1 MKIIRKI
8 ILVVICVI
16 LVDYIYQYNQFQKYN
31 QAPLIIKTPEGS
43 NQPYHPSVIYI
54 PEGWNG
60 YKYWMAETPYPLG
73 EDGDWKGLPPYRERW
88 ENPCVHVSK
97 DGIHWNDFEDS
108 QNPID
113 DLDENNIINK
123 DYFSD
128 PHLVFYKDTLEC
140 WYRISRT
147 QRDETYILRKYS
159 ADGIHWSERETVIDL
174 QDPAVVREGPGGMI
188 VSPAIQKIGGR
199 YCMWYVNDIGESR
212 SICRSFSDDGRN
224 WQKKE
229 YCRLSDTAVVPWHID
244 VQRIDSIYYMVI
256 YDFRN
261 LTLWSSRDGLFF
273 EKRRLLLA
281 PSPKLGSFYAG
292 GLYRSALLRDDKE
305 CKLYFSAFD
314 KKTAVGLMR
323 GNCPDSLKIYS
334 VSGNKVSFFR
344 FPVTYLRQKKQAI
357 VHLFE

>member
-140 WYRISRT
+140 WYRISH
-147 QRDETYILRKYS
+147 QKNNATYILRKYTLNGK
-159 ADGIHWSERETVIDL
+159 DWSPREVMINL
-174 QDPAVVREGPGGMI
+174 QDTSIIKNETGNMVI
-188 VSPAIQKIGGR
+188 SPAIHKGTNG
-199 YCMWYVNDIGESR
+199 YVMWYVNSIEKPR
-212 SICRSFSDDGRN
+212 EICRSFSTDGKK
-224 WQKKE
+224 WSKKE
-229 YCRLSDTAVVPWHID
+229 TCHLPDNSVTPWHID
-244 VQRIDSIYYMVI
+244 LAYIDKIYYP
-256 YDFRN
+256 
-261 LTLWSSRDGLFF
+261 LAEL
-273 EKRRLLLA
+273 KR
-281 PSPKLGSFYAG
+281 
-292 GLYRSALLRDDKE
+292 
-305 CKLYFSAFD
+305 
-314 KKTAVGLMR
+314 
-323 GNCPDSLKIYS
+323 
-334 VSGNKVSFFR
+334 
-344 FPVTYLRQKKQAI
+344 
-357 VHLFE
+357 

>member
-97 DGIHWNDFEDS
+97 DVIHWNDFEDS

-140 WYRISRT
+140 WYRIS
-147 QRDETYILRKYS
+147 
-159 ADGIHWSERETVIDL
+159 H
-174 QDPAVVREGPGGMI
+174 
-188 VSPAIQKIGGR
+188 QK
-199 YCMWYVNDIGESR
+199 N
-212 SICRSFSDDGRN
+212 
-224 WQKKE
+224 
-229 YCRLSDTAVVPWHID
+229 
-244 VQRIDSIYYMVI
+244 
-256 YDFRN
+256 N
-261 LTLWSSRDGLFF
+261 L
-273 EKRRLLLA
+273 
-281 PSPKLGSFYAG
+281 
-292 GLYRSALLRDDKE
+292 
-305 CKLYFSAFD
+305 
-314 KKTAVGLMR
+314 
-323 GNCPDSLKIYS
+323 
-334 VSGNKVSFFR
+334 
-344 FPVTYLRQKKQAI
+344 YL
-357 VHLFE
+357 

>member
-1 MKIIRKI
+1 
-8 ILVVICVI
+8 
-16 LVDYIYQYNQFQKYN
+16 
-31 QAPLIIKTPEGS
+31 
-43 NQPYHPSVIYI
+43 
-54 PEGWNG
+54 
-60 YKYWMAETPYPLG
+60 MAETPYPLG
-73 EDGDWKGLPPYRERW
+73 PDGDWNGLPPYRARW
-88 ENPCVHVSK
+88 ENPCIHASH
-97 DGIHWNDFEDS
+97 DGIHWETPGDLVNL
-108 QNPID
+108 ID
-113 DLDENNIINK
+113 DLNETEIENR
-123 DYFSD
+123 DFFSD
-128 PHLVFYKDTLEC
+128 THLVMNGDTLEC

-224 WQKKE
+224 WQKRVLPAVGHRRRPLAHRRTTDRQHLLHGDL
-229 YCRLSDTAVVPWHID
+229 RLPKPDLVGAAAT
-244 VQRIDSIYYMVI
+244 DS
-256 YDFRN
+256 
-261 LTLWSSRDGLFF
+261 FF

-314 KKTAVGLMR
+314 KKDRRRTDERQLSGLAENILRLR
-323 GNCPDSLKIYS
+323 GT
-334 VSGNKVSFFR
+334 KVSFFR
-344 FPVTYLRQKKQAI
+344 SRSPT
-357 VHLFE
+357 